1 MIKTSQLKII
11 GFITFI
17 IVTASVYAFTPS
29 KTSYNLNCYCN
40 DSFFKKDN
48 DSLVNNQNQ
57 LNKINLDSLWK
68 SLLFKEEGCLV
79 GGQYVYDGRFGGEGC
94 VMSTSEDWK
103 LFFSLDKKKI
113 TDFLI
118 TKITANTTKTKIHTC
133 PYEDALEGEI
143 AVYSLQKIFL
153 INWYDFAEFVKH
165 KNKLLNNSDIN
176 HQKLLQSIL
185 TNSSK
190 REILINCW
198 KTIASK

>member
-1 MIKTSQLKII
+1 MKKI
-11 GFITFI
+11 GFFI
-17 IVTASVYAFTPS
+17 VMLIFLSSFAFSFSST
-29 KTSYNLNCYCN
+29 KHIRKGYIK
-40 DSFFKKDN
+40 DFFFKKELLSIFKSKHLLN
-48 DSLVNNQNQ
+48 EVN
-57 LNKINLDSLWK
+57 LEKLWK

-103 LFFSLDKKKI
+103 LFFSLNKKQI

-133 PYEDALEGEI
+133 PYDDATEGEI
-143 AVYSLQKIFL
+143 AVYALQKIYL
-153 INWYDFAEFVKH
+153 INWYDFAEFVKY

-176 HQKLLQSIL
+176 HQKLLQNIL

-198 KTIASK
+198 KNI